1 MSRFLPLL
9 LAMSMTL
16 LAAPVQATE
25 AGWAMLREGG
35 HVVLLR
41 HAYSV
46 GGQAAAPNEAAACR
60 AGRGLTDRGQQ
71 QARRIGSLFLA
82 RAQVVDQVYTG
93 RSCRARQTAD
103 LAFRGADIMDLPALD
118 EPADDVAAAAAVAEI
133 RALVEQYAEPENLV
147 LVTNDVTIRALTGQA
162 AREGEALI
170 VRPVG
175 ELLHVAARI
184 VFN

>member
-1 MSRFLPLL
+1 
-9 LAMSMTL
+9 
-16 LAAPVQATE
+16 
-25 AGWAMLREGG
+25 
-35 HVVLLR
+35 
-41 HAYSV
+41 
-46 GGQAAAPNEAAACR
+46 
-60 AGRGLTDRGQQ
+60 
-71 QARRIGSLFLA
+71 
-82 RAQVVDQVYTG
+82 
-93 RSCRARQTAD
+93 
-103 LAFRGADIMDLPALD
+103 MDLPALD